1 MLSVKATHIV
11 WVFPGIEDGQGEMG
25 GWDNRA
31 EVQRSRGQIQWRGVG
46 GYRQSFGTVDSKEV
60 GGHIQLS
67 SSRIGSASGC
77 SAFFKECVRVGMA
90 EDLL

>member
-1 MLSVKATHIV
+1 MVKEK
-11 WVFPGIEDGQGEMG
+11 WGGGITEQRYRGQEVRYSGG
-25 GWDNRA
+25 GW
-31 EVQRSRGQIQWRGVG
+31 GV
-46 GYRQSFGTVDSKEV
+46 YRQSFGTVDSKEV